1 MLRPD
6 SWGSRL
12 SSEGEPPVVLS
23 RPTPYVVRMG
33 LFLVLLGGLAA
44 FLFPA
49 EERFFLANPGL
60 NGLILG
66 ALAVGIIYIFRQ
78 VLMLWPEL
86 EWIDAFRTGKVVSA
100 RPRLLA
106 PMAQMLGDRVG
117 PLGAA
122 GRLNL
127 SAVATRSLL
136 DGVAARLEETRE
148 LGRYL
153 VGLLIFLGLLGT
165 FWGLLQTVST
175 IGGVIGGLKAG
186 GDALAVF
193 ADLQRGLAAPL
204 GGMSTAF
211 SASLFGLAGSLVLG
225 FLELQAGQ
233 AQNRFYMDLEE
244 WLAASTR
251 LGGSGVLDMGDQP
264 LPAYVQALLE
274 TTAENIEKLQH
285 AMAQGEENRR
295 TGNANLGALVDRLST
310 LTDQMRAGQQ
320 LMVKLAEGQVELRPL
335 LLRLADGGGQ
345 GALDEASRAHLRNLD
360 LSLARLV
367 EESAAGRIQSTHEL
381 RSEIKVLARTIAAVQ
396 GASVQGAAVP
406 RDGLAGADGLDR

>member
-1 MLRPD
+1 MMAASGDAVMLM
-6 SWGSRL
+6 
-12 SSEGEPPVVLS
+12 GERRQVVLS

-33 LFLVLLGGLAA
+33 LFLVAMVGAAGFLLQ
-44 FLFPA
+44 A
-49 EERFFLANPGL
+49 EERFFLANPAL

-66 ALAVGIIYIFRQ
+66 ALAIGIVYIFRQ
-78 VLMLWPEL
+78 VLILWPEL
-86 EWIDAFRTGKVVSA
+86 EWIDAFRSGRATSA

-106 PMAQMLGDRVG
+106 PMAHMLGDRVG
-117 PLGAA
+117 PLGGGGA

-136 DGVAARLEETRE
+136 DGVAARLEESRE
-148 LGRYL
+148 IGRYL

-186 GDALAVF
+186 GDPVAVF
-193 ADLQRGLAAPL
+193 GDLQKGLAAPL

-211 SASLFGLAGSLVLG
+211 SASLFGLAGSLILG

-233 AQNRFYMDLEE
+233 AQNRFYMDLED
-244 WLAASTR
+244 WLAGSTR
-251 LGGSGVLDMGDQP
+251 LGGSGVLEMGDQP

-274 TTAENIEKLQH
+274 TTAENIEKLQF

-295 TGNANLGALVDRLST
+295 AGNANLGALVDRLST
-310 LTDQMRAGQQ
+310 LSDQMRTSQQ
-320 LMVKLAEGQVELRPL
+320 LMVKLAEGQLEMRPL
-335 LLRLADGGGQ
+335 LQRLAEGGGQ
-345 GALDEASRAHLRNLD
+345 GALDDASRTHLRNVD

-367 EESAAGRIQSTHEL
+367 EETASGRIQATQEI
-381 RSEIKVLARTIAAVQ
+381 RSELKVLARTIAASTQNHAGPGGV
-396 GASVQGAAVP
+396 GAA
-406 RDGLAGADGLDR
+406 AADGLDR